1 MADRHLAEAP
11 CYQVGY
17 RVWLA
22 TRDLPLRMGN
32 RTGLYRQKVA
42 GCKEKGRGRQYLV
55 DWEGYEPEE
64 RSWVSASNI
73 LDPNLIREF
82 HEQHPNKPWPQ
93 LTPEDLADVPAN
105 ATSNILNRLMAS
117 YDARIRPN
125 FQGIPVE
132 SRVNI
137 FINSFGSIQE
147 TTMDYRVNIFLRQRW
162 NDPRLRLP
170 TDFKNDALT
179 IDPNMFQCLWKPD
192 LFFANEKNANF
203 HDVTQDNILLFI
215 FRNGDVL
222 ISMRLSVTLSCPLDL
237 KLFPMDTQLCKM
249 QMESF
254 GYTTS
259 DLVFM
264 WQSDPVQMDEIAL
277 PQFDIKQEDIK
288 YGNCTKYYKGTGYY
302 TCIEVIFKLRRQVGF
317 YLMGVYAPTLL
328 IVVLSWL
335 SFWINPDASAARVP
349 LGILS
354 VLSLSSESML
364 LATELPKVSYVKAID
379 IWLIT
384 CLLYGFSSLVEYA
397 VVQVMLNSPKL
408 IEEEK
413 AKMATKEKA
422 LQEKEGKNKTS
433 NKTNNTVNG
442 TGGTPIHVNTLQVV
456 ETRCKKVCTSK
467 SDLRSHDF
475 SIVGS
480 LPRDFELSN
489 FDCYGKPVEVSGAL
503 KSQTKAKKK
512 PAPPKPV
519 IPAAAKRIDLYARAL
534 FPFTFL
540 FFNVVY
546 WSVYL

>member
-1 MADRHLAEAP
+1 MAVRLRPVILLLLLLCCCQMTTSKEGKSTKKGKKGK
-11 CYQVGY
+11 QV
-17 RVWLA
+17 VC
-22 TRDLPLRMGN
+22 P
-32 RTGLYRQKVA
+32 
-42 GCKEKGRGRQYLV
+42 
-55 DWEGYEPEE
+55 
-64 RSWVSASNI
+64 S
-73 LDPNLIREF
+73 
-82 HEQHPNKPWPQ
+82 Q
-93 LTPEDLADVPAN
+93 LSPEDLAQVPAN
-105 ATSNILNRLMAS
+105 STSNILNRLMVS
-117 YDARIRPN
+117 YDPRIRPN

-170 TDFKNDALT
+170 TDFKSEALT
-179 IDPNMFQCLWKPD
+179 VDPKMFQCLWKPD

-222 ISMRLSVTLSCPLDL
+222 IR
-237 KLFPMDTQLCKM
+237 
-249 QMESF
+249 
-254 GYTTS
+254 
-259 DLVFM
+259 
-264 WQSDPVQMDEIAL
+264 
-277 PQFDIKQEDIK
+277 
-288 YGNCTKYYKGTGYY
+288 YY
-302 TCIEVIFKLRRQVGF
+302 TCVEVIFTLRRQVGF
-317 YLMGVYAPTLL
+317 YMMGVYAPTLL

-349 LGILS
+349 L
-354 VLSLSSESML
+354 VLSLSSESMS
-364 LATELPKVSYVKAID
+364 LASELPKVSYVKAID
-379 IWLIT
+379 IWLIA
-384 CLLYGFSSLVEYA
+384 CLLFGFSSLVEYA
-397 VVQVMLNSPKL
+397 VVQVILNSPKL

-413 AKMATKEKA
+413 SKMASKEKA
-422 LQEKEGKNKTS
+422 LKEKEGKKPS
-433 NKTNNTVNG
+433 DKTNNTVNG

-467 SDLRSHDF
+467 SDLRSNDF

-503 KSQTKAKKK
+503 KSQNKANKK
-512 PAPPKPV
+512 PPPPKPV

-534 FPFTFL
+534 FPFSFL

>member
-1 MADRHLAEAP
+1 MAAGLRPVIVLLLLLSCWHLTTAKEGKSTKKGKKGK
-11 CYQVGY
+11 QV
-17 RVWLA
+17 VC
-22 TRDLPLRMGN
+22 P
-32 RTGLYRQKVA
+32 
-42 GCKEKGRGRQYLV
+42 
-55 DWEGYEPEE
+55 
-64 RSWVSASNI
+64 S
-73 LDPNLIREF
+73 
-82 HEQHPNKPWPQ
+82 Q
-93 LTPEDLADVPAN
+93 LSPEDLAQVPAN
-105 ATSNILNRLMAS
+105 STSNILNRLMVS
-117 YDARIRPN
+117 YDPRIRPN

-132 SRVNI
+132 SKVNI

-170 TDFKNDALT
+170 TDYKSETLT
-179 IDPNMFQCLWKPD
+179 IDPKMFQCLWKPD

-237 KLFPMDTQLCKM
+237 TLFPMDTQLCKM
-249 QMESF
+249 QLESF

-288 YGNCTKYYKGTGYY
+288 YGNCTKYYQGTGYY
-302 TCIEVIFKLRRQVGF
+302 TCVEVIFTLRRQVGF
-317 YLMGVYAPTLL
+317 YMMGVYAPTLL

-354 VLSLSSESML
+354 VLSLSSESMS
-364 LATELPKVSYVKAID
+364 LASELPKVSYVKAID
-379 IWLIT
+379 IWLIA
-384 CLLYGFSSLVEYA
+384 CLLFGFSSLVEYA
-397 VVQVMLNSPKL
+397 VVQVILNSPKL

-422 LQEKEGKNKTS
+422 LKEKEGKKPP

-442 TGGTPIHVNTLQVV
+442 TGGTPIHVNTLQQVV

-467 SDLRSHDF
+467 SDLRSNDF

-503 KSQTKAKKK
+503 KSQSKANKK
-512 PAPPKPV
+512 PPPPKPV

-534 FPFTFL
+534 FPFSFL